1 MSSNGGIKFS
11 EQPMGY
17 DKQQVDNYINKL
29 IYEYNAMHQEYMNLV
44 TKSNSLSETCLRLS
58 DEKTKLAEKLNQL
71 PAQSKD
77 TEAAIARAIIDAEML
92 AKQIVDRANAEAAQI
107 EESIRISREEHKQLQ
122 MLKDKMTIEAHEM
135 RKRLNAIFPE

>member
-1 MSSNGGIKFS
+1 MSSNAIRFS

-29 IYEYNAMHQEYMNLV
+29 IYEYNAMHAEYTSLV

-58 DEKTKLAEKLNQL
+58 DEKNKLAEKLSQM
-71 PAQSKD
+71 PTQSKENE
-77 TEAAIARAIIDAEML
+77 TAIARAIIDAEML
-92 AKQIVDRANAEAAQI
+92 AKQIVDRANAEAAQV

-135 RKRLNAIFPE
+135 RKRLNSIFPE